1 LKLSILHDQ
10 NGQVLAMSRID
21 SMRSKLFVK
30 AGMLP
35 KEGQFVTE
43 IELDRE
49 LESIPLHQLHENYRV
64 DIENSRLVRR

>member
-1 LKLSILHDQ
+1 
-10 NGQVLAMSRID
+10 
-21 SMRSKLFVK
+21 MRSKLFVK